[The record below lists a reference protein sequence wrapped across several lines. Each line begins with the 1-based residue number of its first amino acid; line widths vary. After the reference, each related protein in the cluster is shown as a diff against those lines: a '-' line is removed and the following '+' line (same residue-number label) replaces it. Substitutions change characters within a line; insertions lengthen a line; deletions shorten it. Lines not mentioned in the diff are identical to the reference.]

1 MQKQLKNLAKF
12 ISLFSLL
19 AFFPMMAFAAG
30 TTSCSSA
37 TGLSAVICTIQSL
50 FAAILPV
57 LVAFGVLYFVWGM
70 IMYFVVDS
78 EEAKKTGRDRIIN
91 GVIGLA
97 VILGIWGIVNILMVT
112 FNLSGGAL
120 AAPQGI
126 NINGAPNACTACS
139 TAPTLGSTFQA
150 IYRLHRLYSQWLDH
164 SVNVRFGGRVF
175 CLGRD
180 QIFHH
185 QRG

>member
-97 VILGIWGIVNILMVT
+97 VILGIWGIVNLLMVT
-112 FNLSGGAL
+112 FNLSGSIL

-126 NINGAPNACTACS
+126 NINGGTIAGT
-139 TAPTLGSTFQA
+139 
-150 IYRLHRLYSQWLDH
+150 
-164 SVNVRFGGRVF
+164 
-175 CLGRD
+175 
-180 QIFHH
+180 
-185 QRG
+185 